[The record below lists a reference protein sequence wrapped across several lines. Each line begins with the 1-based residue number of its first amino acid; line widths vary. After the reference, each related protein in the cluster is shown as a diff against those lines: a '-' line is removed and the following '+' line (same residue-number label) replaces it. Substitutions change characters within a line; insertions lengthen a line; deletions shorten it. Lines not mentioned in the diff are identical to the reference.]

1 MRAIR
6 HVLTERFYLWEDA
19 VKLAKNDPEVNLS
32 GDGPAFTPKDYLE
45 EEADAVKEGQAQA
58 ALAAAAAAESTATQP
73 GATTTPDP
81 TAIPEPKAQAEAPR
95 L

>member
-45 EEADAVKEGQAQA
+45 EADAVKEGQEQA
-58 ALAAAAAAESTATQP
+58 ALAAAESTATQP